1 MNLVIHLKIIGI
13 VLILLAL
20 VHLIL
25 PRWCDW
31 AVELARLSLLNRQLM
46 QVHTFFI
53 ALVVLMFGALTF
65 FCTDELLSR
74 SRLAQVVLMGF
85 TVFWAVRLYFQ
96 FFVYDAQLWRGKRFE
111 TLVHILF
118 ACFWTYC
125 TVVYS
130 WAYWV
135 SRQ

>member
-65 FCTDELLSR
+65 FCSDELLSR
-74 SRLAQVVLMGF
+74 SRLAQVILLGF
-85 TVFWAVRLYFQ
+85 TVFWAVRLFFQ
-96 FFVYDAQLWRGKRFE
+96 FFVYDTQLWRGKRFE

-118 ACFWTYC
+118 VCFWTYC
-125 TVVYS
+125 TVVYG
-130 WAYWV
+130 WAYWA

>member
-65 FCTDELLSR
+65 FCTDELLSK
-74 SRLAQVVLMGF
+74 SNLAQVILAGF
-85 TVFWAVRLYFQ
+85 AGFWAIRLYFQ
-96 FFVYDAQLWRGKRFE
+96 FFVYDVRLWRGKRFE
-111 TLVHILF
+111 SIVHGLF
-118 ACFWTYC
+118 AFFWTYC
-125 TVVYS
+125 TIVYG
-130 WAYWV
+130 WAFWD
-135 SRQ
+135 SLH

>member
-13 VLILLAL
+13 VLTLLAL